1 MSLRTSPSDPSVGAR
16 RSKRLQAAAPS
27 QTKTQPNYGA
37 KARHRMVKPGTSI
50 QFTEFLTHVLSFP
63 QQRQLAASDTS
74 PKDDESGSVARC
86 STLKPRPR
94 RPSQGLTGEEREEQY
109 LDSFRTK
116 IVALKDGTKLDRRT
130 ALEQLRRGTITI
142 QDVEDEDGSGPLE
155 SPSDSHLP
163 SESQDVFNDHD
174 TREQFSPVPPSEN
187 VFQDQSSQS
196 EEDEREVESGMQSE
210 HPEDFDQVEVNHT
223 SDAENG
229 PADL

>member
-1 MSLRTSPSDPSVGAR
+1 MVQKP
-16 RSKRLQAAAPS
+16 
-27 QTKTQPNYGA
+27 
-37 KARHRMVKPGTSI
+37 HRMQAISG
-50 QFTEFLTHVLSFP
+50 H
-63 QQRQLAASDTS
+63 DTS

-86 STLKPRPR
+86 STLKPHPR
-94 RPSQGLTGEEREEQY
+94 CSSQGLTGEEHEEQY

-174 TREQFSPVPPSEN
+174 THEQFSPIPPSEN
-187 VFQDQSSQS
+187 G
-196 EEDEREVESGMQSE
+196 VESGMQSE

-229 PADL
+229 PAGGAADESSDSDWSDTERCRLKHEQTAREILAGNYDIDAHPSTPLDFPTSSEDTMDTEDADQYRKSKKI